1 MLSFDNKMF
10 NKVNNIFG
18 WSAFAIAAYVY
29 LATIEPTASF
39 WDCGEFIASG
49 NRLEVGHPP
58 GSPIFMILIRFFTL
72 FAPSKELIPVFANAM
87 SALAS
92 AFTIMFLFWTITH
105 ISRKIVRTNE
115 ESYSTSQLILIIATG
130 LIGSLAYT
138 FSDTFWFSAVEGEV
152 YASSSLFTALVFW
165 AILKWE
171 NVADKPYAN
180 RWIILI
186 TYLMGLSIGVHLL
199 NLLAIPAIV
208 MVYYFK
214 KYEVTR
220 WGVIKALFTGL
231 FLLILS
237 LYGVIQGFV
246 IIASKFELLF
256 VNSFGLPYNSGV
268 LFYLALVTGLLI
280 YGIIY
285 TYRHGKVVAN
295 TILIGLTVMLM
306 GYGSYALTVI
316 RSSAN
321 PPMDQNNPDNMFSL
335 LYYINREQYGDS
347 PLIYGQSFNAPVIGT
362 EEGAPSYIP
371 KDGKYIVASRKVKYK
386 FDERFMSVFPR
397 MYSSEAQHVKG
408 YKQWTEYTGI
418 PIQLTNNEGK
428 TETRYVP
435 KLTDNIKYFWNY
447 QLGFMYMRYFMWNF
461 AGRQNDFQGNGDVLK
476 GNWICGIPLVDNARL
491 GSQETLP
498 DVYHKNKAHNRY
510 YLLPLLLGVG
520 GIIYLYRKNKKDFWV
535 VTLLFVLTGI
545 AIVVYLNQKPFEP
558 RERDYAYAGSFYA
571 FAIWIG
577 LGVLALYEILRKGVN
592 ERFAAIGSGSICL
605 AVPIIMCNQNWDDH
619 DRSGRYT
626 SVDFGYNMLIGCAPN
641 AVLFTYG
648 DNDTF
653 PLWYNQEVEGIR
665 RDVRVSNLNYLRGDW
680 YIDQMKRKAYT
691 SDPLP
696 LTMTHDKYY
705 SGKRDVVLVADRI
718 KGAIDLKQAI
728 SFILSDN
735 EISQIPSPFNEHEK
749 ICFIPSKTLYLSI
762 NKENV
767 LKTGTVRAQ
776 QAKEIVDTMVWK
788 INENMILKEGLVIL
802 DLLAT
807 NDWKRP
813 IYMGTTVSN
822 DSYQN
827 LQRYFQLEGMMYR
840 IAPIE
845 ANQSDY
851 DFGNVD
857 TKLMYDNIMNKYR
870 FRSIADPKVYIDENN
885 SRIISNYRNIF
896 ARLAGGLIDEGKK
909 DSALVVLNR
918 CMEVIPPSIVPFNYL
933 SLSLIEGYYK
943 AGATDKGISY
953 SKQMLNNSASQISYI
968 LNLPAKESNK
978 LRNDIQLN
986 MAIIQELYRLA
997 NQYEKGSHL
1006 QDIENTFNSFASKLG
1021 VRE

>member
-1 MLSFDNKMF
+1 MQSFDNKTF
-10 NKVNNIFG
+10 NKINNIIG

-29 LATIEPTASF
+29 LATMEPTASF

-58 GSPIFMILIRFFTL
+58 GSPIFMILIRFFTM
-72 FAPSKELIPVFANAM
+72 FAPSKEMIPVFANAM

-92 AFTIMFLFWTITH
+92 AFTILFLFWSITH
-105 ISRKIVRTNE
+105 ISRKVVRDNE
-115 ESYSTSQLILIIATG
+115 ESFSISQLILIVATG

-171 NVADKPYAN
+171 NVADKPFAN
-180 RWIILI
+180 RWIIFI
-186 TYLMGLSIGVHLL
+186 AFLMGLSIGVHLL

-214 KYEVTR
+214 KYEVTK
-220 WGVIKALFTGL
+220 WGVVKAIFTGL

-256 VNSFGLPYNSGV
+256 VNGFGLPYNSGV
-268 LFYLALVTGLLI
+268 LFYMALVFGLLI
-280 YGIIY
+280 FGIIY
-285 TYRHGKVVAN
+285 TYKRGQIVAN
-295 TILIGLTVMLM
+295 TILLSLTVMLM
-306 GYGSYALTVI
+306 GYSSYALTVI
-316 RSSAN
+316 RSSAK
-321 PPMDQNNPDNMFSL
+321 PPMNQNAPDNMFSL

-362 EEGAPSYIP
+362 EEGAPTYIP
-371 KDGKYIVASRKVKYK
+371 KDGKYIVAGHKVKYL
-386 FDERFMSVFPR
+386 FDERFMTVFPR
-397 MYSSEAQHVKG
+397 MYSSEANHVKG

-418 PIQLTNNEGK
+418 PIQLTNNSGK

-447 QLGFMYMRYFMWNF
+447 QMGFMYLRYFMWNF

-476 GNWICGIPLVDNARL
+476 GNWISGIPIIDNARL
-491 GSQETLP
+491 GPQESLP
-498 DVYHKNKAHNRY
+498 SLYKKNKARNRY
-510 YLLPLLLGVG
+510 FLLPLLLGIG
-520 GIIYLYRKNKKDFWV
+520 GIIYLYRKNQKDFWV
-535 VTLLFVLTGI
+535 VTLLFALTGF
-545 AIVVYLNQKPFEP
+545 AIILYLNQKPFEP

-577 LGVLALYEILRKGVN
+577 LGVLALYEIAKKWMN
-592 ERFAAIGSGSICL
+592 QRFAAIGSSAACL
-605 AVPIIMCNQNWDDH
+605 VVPVIMCNQNWDDH
-619 DRSGRYT
+619 DRSDRYT

-653 PLWYNQEVEGIR
+653 PLWYNQEVEGVR
-665 RDVRVSNLNYLRGDW
+665 QDVRVSNLNYLRGDW

-691 SDPLP
+691 SEPLP

-705 SGKRDVVLVADRI
+705 SGKRDYILVSDQI

-728 SFILSDN
+728 SFIFSDD
-735 EISQIPSPFNEHEK
+735 EVSQVQSPYSEKDK
-749 ICFIPSKTLYLSI
+749 ICFIPSNVLYLSVDKDKVI
-762 NKENV
+762 
-767 LKTGTVRAQ
+767 KTETVRAER
-776 QAKEIVDTMVWK
+776 ANEIVDTMVWK
-788 INENMILKEGLVIL
+788 IKEDVIMKEGLVVL

-807 NDWKRP
+807 NNWERP
-813 IYMGTTVSN
+813 IYMGTTVAN

-827 LQRYFQLEGMMYR
+827 LNSYFQMEGLMYR
-840 IAPIE
+840 IAPIKS
-845 ANQSDY
+845 AQKDY
-851 DFGNVD
+851 DFGKVD

-870 FRSIADPKVYIDENN
+870 FRSIANPKVYIDENN
-885 SRIISNYRNIF
+885 SRIIANYRSIF
-896 ARLAGGLIDEGKK
+896 ARLADGLIDEGKK
-909 DSALVVLNR
+909 DSALTVLNR
-918 CMEVIPPSIVPFNYL
+918 CMEVIPPSTVPLNYL
-933 SLSLIEGYYK
+933 SLSMIEGYYK
-943 AGATDKGISY
+943 ADAIDKGITY
-953 SKQMLNNSASQISYI
+953 SKIMLENSANQLKYI
-968 LNLPAKESNK
+968 LNLPSRDKKMLN
-978 LRNDIQLN
+978 NDIQFN

-997 NQYEKGSHL
+997 DRYEKGSHL
-1006 QDIENTFNSFASKLG
+1006 KDIENTFNTFASKLEP
-1021 VRE
+1021 R

>member
-1 MLSFDNKMF
+1 MQTFDNKSF
-10 NKVNNIFG
+10 NKFNNLFG
-18 WSAFAIAAYVY
+18 WLAFAIAAIVY
-29 LATIEPTASF
+29 LITIEPTASF

-58 GSPIFMILIRFFTL
+58 GSPIFMLIIRFFTM

-105 ISRKIVRTNE
+105 LARKIIVKD
-115 ESYSTSQLILIIATG
+115 ESYTSSNIILIIATG
-130 LIGSLAYT
+130 LIGSLVYT

-171 NVADKPYAN
+171 NVADKPFAN

-186 TYLMGLSIGVHLL
+186 AYLMGLSIGVHLL

-214 KYEVTR
+214 KYEVTK
-220 WGVIKALFTGL
+220 WGVIKALFVG
-231 FLLILS
+231 FLLLLAS
-237 LYGVIQGFV
+237 LVIIIKGFV
-246 IIASKFELLF
+246 VIASKIELLF
-256 VNSFGLPYNSGV
+256 VNGFGLPFNSGV
-268 LFYLALVTGLLI
+268 FFYLILVLSLLI
-280 YGIIY
+280 YGIYY
-285 TYRHGKVVAN
+285 THKNQKIIAN
-295 TILIGLTVMLM
+295 TILISITVMLM
-306 GYGSYALTVI
+306 GYCSYAVTVI
-316 RSSAN
+316 RSSVK

-347 PLIYGQSFNAPVIGT
+347 PLLYGNSFNAPIIGS
-362 EEGAPSYIP
+362 EEGAPSYAP
-371 KDGKYIVASRKVKYK
+371 KDGKYVITGKKVKYIY
-386 FDERFMSVFPR
+386 DERFMTVFPR
-397 MYSSEAQHVKG
+397 MFSNEPNHVSA
-408 YKQWTEYTGI
+408 YKRWTNYRGI
-418 PIQLTNNEGK
+418 PIQITNNEGK
-428 TETRYVP
+428 EETRYVP
-435 KLTDNIKYFWNY
+435 KFTDNIHFFFSY
-447 QLGFMYMRYFMWNF
+447 QLGHMYWRYFMWNF

-476 GNWICGIPLVDNARL
+476 GNWISGIPVIDNLRL
-491 GSQETLP
+491 GSQDKLP
-498 DVYHKNKAHNRY
+498 DVYKQNKAKNRY
-510 YLLPLLLGVG
+510 YLLPLILGIAG
-520 GIIYLYRKNKKDFWV
+520 LIYHYRKHQKDFWV

-577 LGVLALYEILRKGVN
+577 LGVLALYELLKKVAN
-592 ERFAAIGSGSICL
+592 ERMAAVGSGIVCVIAPL
-605 AVPIIMCNQNWDDH
+605 TMGIENWDDH

-653 PLWYNQEVEGIR
+653 PLWYNQEVEGVR

-696 LTMTHDKYY
+696 LSMTRDKYF
-705 SGKRDVVLVADRI
+705 SNKRQIVLVADRI
-718 KGAIDLKQAI
+718 KGAVDLRQAI

-735 EISQIPSPFNEHEK
+735 EISQVPSPYGENEK
-749 ICFIPSKTLYLSI
+749 ICYFPSKSLFLPVDKDKVI
-762 NKENV
+762 
-767 LKTGTVRAQ
+767 KTGTVRPEK
-776 QAKEIVDTMVWK
+776 AKEIVDTMIWK
-788 INENMILKEGLVIL
+788 IKENVVIMEGLVML

-807 NDWKRP
+807 NNWERP
-813 IYMGTTVSN
+813 LYIGSTVSN

-827 LQRYFQLEGMMYR
+827 LDGYFQLEGMMYR
-840 IAPIE
+840 IVPIE
-845 ANQSDY
+845 SPRLDY
-851 DFGNVD
+851 DFGKVD

-870 FRSIADPKVYIDENN
+870 FRSIANPKVYLDENN
-885 SRIISNYRNIF
+885 SRIISNYRTIF
-896 ARLAGGLIDEGKK
+896 ARLANALVDEGKK
-909 DSALVVLNR
+909 DSAITVLNR
-918 CMEVIPPSIVPFNYL
+918 CIEVIPPSNVPFNYL
-933 SLSLIEGYYK
+933 SLSLVEGYYR
-943 AGATDKGISY
+943 AGAVDKGMAY
-953 SKQMLNNSASQISYI
+953 SKIMLKSSADQMRFILDLSKEQIGR
-968 LNLPAKESNK
+968 LH
-978 LRNDIQLN
+978 NDIQLN

-997 NQYEKGSHL
+997 NQYEKGSHKKE
-1006 QDIENTFNSFASKLG
+1006 IEEAFNTFASKLD
-1021 VRE
+1021 RS